1 MYSNCLFEALKVKVK
16 DPKNVKIHIIPSKI
30 NNCGGLPHFWW
41 TVGDMAY
48 DFKKVSGK
56 CNLWFEGKIRSYEK
70 ATYEEFFIFGPY
82 REKIAKKFAKKGL
95 SDPFYNLIWHEGK
108 PSKIEANNYYIN
120 IIENGSAKVR
130 LVNKKDLDKY
140 ENIESWRIAE
150 DDAVSNLLL
159 NVENNEDGYE
169 F

>member
-1 MYSNCLFEALKVKVK
+1 MYSNCLIEALKAKVK
-16 DPKNVKIHIIPSKI
+16 DPKNVKIHMIPSKV

-41 TVGDMAY
+41 AVGDTAY
-48 DFKKVSGK
+48 DFKRVEGK
-56 CNLWFEGKIRSYEK
+56 CGIWFNGKLRSCEK
-70 ATYEEFFIFGPY
+70 AIYEEFLFEDY
-82 REKIAKKFAKKGL
+82 RKVIAKKFARKGL
-95 SDPFYNLIWHEGK
+95 NDPFYNLIWHEGR

-120 IIENGSAKVR
+120 IREGGVAKVR

-140 ENIESWRIAE
+140 KNIDSWRIAE
-150 DDAVSNLLL
+150 DDAVVNLLL